1 MKKNA
6 AILCLVLVFL
16 AGSRTWNVFAQQQQQ
31 QLTRIL
37 FVFDASQSMLGRW
50 QSATKMQIAVKL
62 LNELVD
68 SLKKQQQVELA
79 LRVFGHQKQYPPQ
92 DCDDTKLEVPFQ
104 KNNHERIKNF
114 LKNTQPRGTT
124 PIAMSLEAT
133 ANDFPKGTNSRNI
146 IILITDGKEEC
157 GGDPCAVSAAL
168 QKNNV
173 ILKPFIIGVGLGD
186 EIKTSLKCVG
196 NYYDANTEESFR
208 DVLKIVITQALYPT
222 TAQVNL
228 LDTYKK
234 PTETNVPITFYESRS
249 GRIVHNFVHTL
260 NHAGNPDTLYLDNF
274 LTYRLK
280 VHTIP
285 PVEKDDIVIT
295 QGKHNVIAVDA
306 PQGSIQLKINGRNQY
321 GVVKCIV
328 RKSGSLETLHVQDMG
343 TSVKYLTGTYDLEIL
358 TLPRI
363 YQRNVKVSQST
374 TTTIEIEE
382 AGLVNFQFGNV
393 GYGSVFKIKG
403 NDLEFVT
410 NLSETAINQA
420 LVLQPGNY
428 KIVFRFR
435 LSKETILTKERT
447 FTVKSGESI
456 IVNLMQ

>member
-1 MKKNA
+1 MNKFTIS
-6 AILCLVLVFL
+6 ILLFLFFL
-16 AGSRTWNVFAQQQQQ
+16 ASIRNQQVIAQQQT

-92 DCDDTKLEVPFQ
+92 DCDDTKLEVSFK
-104 KNNHERIKNF
+104 KNNHEIIKNF
-114 LKNTQPRGTT
+114 LKTTQPRGTT
-124 PIAMSLEAT
+124 PIAMSLEAA
-133 ANDFPKGTNSRNI
+133 ANDFPRGSNSRNI

-157 GGDPCAVSAAL
+157 GGDPCAISAAL
-168 QKNNV
+168 QKNNI
-173 ILKPFIIGVGLGD
+173 ILKPFIIGIGLSD

-234 PTETNVPITFYESRS
+234 PTETNVPITFYDSRS
-249 GRIVHNFVHTL
+249 GRIIHNFVHTL

-328 RKSGSLETLHVQDMG
+328 RKSGSMETLHVQDFG
-343 TSVKYLTGTYDLEIL
+343 SSVKYLTGNYDLEIL

-393 GYGSVFKIKG
+393 GYGSVYKLKG
-403 NDLEFVT
+403 NDIDFVT
-410 NLSETAINQA
+410 NLAESAVNQA
-420 LVLQPGNY
+420 LVLQPGTY
-428 KIVFRFR
+428 KVVFRFR
-435 LSKETILTKERT
+435 SAKETILTKERT
-447 FTVKSGESI
+447 FIIKSGESTV
-456 IVNLMQ
+456 VNLMQ

>member
-6 AILCLVLVFL
+6 AILCFVVVFL
-16 AGSRTWNVFAQQQQQ
+16 AGSRSWQVFAQQQQP
-31 QLTRIL
+31 LTRIL

-50 QSATKMQIAVKL
+50 QSATKMQIAVNL

-68 SLKKQQQVELA
+68 SLKKQQHVELA

-133 ANDFPKGTNSRNI
+133 AIDFPKGSNSRNI
-146 IILITDGKEEC
+146 IVLITDGKEEC

-321 GVVKCIV
+321 GVLKCIV
-328 RKSGSLETLHVQDMG
+328 RKSGSLETLHVQDFG

-358 TLPRI
+358 SLPRI
-363 YQRNVKVSQST
+363 YQRNIKVNQST
-374 TTTIEIEE
+374 TTTVEIEE

-393 GYGSVFKIKG
+393 GYGSVFKLKG

-410 NLSETAINQA
+410 NLSETAVNQA

-428 KIVFRFR
+428 KVVFRFR

-447 FTVKSGESI
+447 FSVKSGESI